1 MRGLRPRDDVAP
13 DLGQALGGRQVLQ
26 RRVSPARAA
35 VMAAGAAARAGTL
48 VIVLGDQLAPQSPA
62 FAGLDPAQA
71 TVLLVEAAAEAA
83 HVWSHKARIA
93 LFFAAMRHRAAALTD
108 AGFTVEYLRIG
119 THPHATLEAAWRDA
133 IGRLAPERV
142 VAVEPGD
149 WRVLEDLQRACAASD
164 TPLELKPDTHF
175 LCSREDFSTWAGTK
189 SSLRMEFFYR
199 WMRKRMGVLMDGTEP
214 VTGRWNFDSENR
226 KGFGARGPGP
236 VPAPCGFEPDAVTR
250 QAMADVAAHF
260 PNHPGSL
267 ATFSWPVTPDQARAA
282 LAAFI
287 AERLPR
293 FGVHQDA
300 MWTGMAFGWHSLL
313 AAALNLKLIDPR
325 DVVAAAE
332 TAWREGRVDLPS
344 AEGFIR
350 QVLGWREFI
359 RGVYWRDMPR
369 MAQANHFGHTN
380 ALPAWYWTGETQMN
394 CMRQVIGQ
402 TLEHGYAHHIQ
413 RLMVTGNF
421 ALLAQVL
428 PQAVCDWYLAV
439 YVDAVDW
446 VERPNT
452 MGMAL
457 FADGGRF
464 TSKPYVASGQYI
476 ARMSNYCKGCR
487 YDPALRSGDGA
498 CPVTVLF
505 WRFLLEHEGTLAA
518 NPRTALMAKNAQR
531 LDARERAAVRTT
543 ATSMLAALDR
553 L

>member
-1 MRGLRPRDDVAP
+1 MRPHDDLAPGLGKK
-13 DLGQALGGRQVLQ
+13 LGRGQILQ
-26 RRVSPARAA
+26 QRVSPARVA
-35 VMAAGAAARAGTL
+35 MNGRRGGTL
-48 VIVLGDQLAPQSPA
+48 VIVLGDQLDPQSPA
-62 FAGLDPAQA
+62 LAGLDPQRD
-71 TVLLVEAAAEAA
+71 TVLLVEAPGEAA
-83 HVWSHKARIA
+83 QVWSHKARIA
-93 LFFAAMRHRAAALTD
+93 LFFAAMRHHAAALTD
-108 AGFTVEYLRIG
+108 ARFTVEYLRIG
-119 THPHATLEAAWRDA
+119 THPHASLTAAWRDA
-133 IGRLAPERV
+133 IARHAPAQV

-149 WRVLEDLQRACAASD
+149 WRVLEDLQRTCAAAD
-164 TPLELKPDTHF
+164 VPLDLRPDPHF
-175 LCSREDFSTWAGTK
+175 LCSREDFATWAGAK

-199 WMRKRMGVLMDGTEP
+199 WMRKRTGVLMDGADP
-214 VTGRWNFDSENR
+214 VGGRWNFDSENR
-226 KGFGARGPGP
+226 KGFGVRGPGP
-236 VPAPCGFEPDAVTR
+236 VPPMPGFAPDALTR
-250 QAMADVAAHF
+250 QAMADVEAHF
-260 PNHPGSL
+260 PDHPGSL
-267 ATFSWPVTPDQARAA
+267 ASFSWPVTPEQARAA

-287 AERLPR
+287 NERLPR

-313 AAALNLKLIDPR
+313 AAALNLKLIGAR
-325 DVVAAAE
+325 EVVAAAE
-332 TAWREGRVDLPS
+332 AAWRDGRADLPS
-344 AEGFIR
+344 VEGFVR

-359 RGVYWRDMPR
+359 RGVYWRDMPQ
-369 MAQANHFGHTN
+369 MAQANHFGHAN
-380 ALPAWYWTGETQMN
+380 ALPAWYWTGNTQMN

-452 MGMAL
+452 TGMAL

-464 TSKPYVASGQYI
+464 TSKPYAASGQYI
-476 ARMSNYCKGCR
+476 ARMSNYCRGCR
-487 YDPALRSGDGA
+487 YDPARRSGDGA

-505 WRFLLEHEGTLAA
+505 WRFLLEHEGALAA

-531 LDARERAAVRTT
+531 LDAPQRSAIRTT
-543 ATSMLAALDR
+543 ATAMLARLDR